1 MTKEILAVG
10 EKAPPFVLPATG
22 GATIALAEY
31 AGKRP
36 VVLFFYPKASTPGC
50 TLEACSF
57 RDSSE
62 EFDKRGV
69 AVLGISPDPIAAVD
83 KFSRKHKFDY
93 PLLADTDH
101 KVAEAYGVWQR
112 KSMFGIKFWGV
123 VRSTFVIGKDGR
135 VAHVFPKVRV
145 LGHVKRVLQWIDEN
159 LK

>member
-1 MTKEILAVG
+1 VAKQVLAVG
-10 EKAPPFVLPATG
+10 EKAPPFAVPATG
-22 GATIALAEY
+22 GKTIALADY
-31 AGKRP
+31 LGKRP

-50 TLEACSF
+50 TIEACGF

-62 EFDKRGV
+62 AFEQRGV
-69 AVLGISPDPIAAVD
+69 AVLGISPDPVAAVD

-93 PLLADTDH
+93 PLLADADH

-112 KSMFGIKFWGV
+112 KSMFGIKFMGV

-135 VAHVFPKVRV
+135 IAHVFPNVRV
-145 LGHVKRVLQWIDEN
+145 LGHVKRVLRWVDEN